1 MPKSPPPLFAD
12 LETYCETPIS
22 CGTHRYAEDA
32 EVLLFAWAIGDG
44 PVNVWDLTTG
54 APMPDALSA
63 ALDDPQ
69 VMTVWHNGGMFDSVV
84 LQHTLGIDI
93 PLERIHDTMAQAYAH
108 SLPGSLGALCEVLNV
123 PTHQAKDKT
132 GRQLVNLF
140 CKPQSRTHKIRRP
153 NRDTHPEEW
162 QHFIEYAAADI
173 EAMRVIW
180 KRMPRWNLTPFE
192 TTLWRLDQRINRR
205 GMCMDMALA
214 ESAMA
219 TITEEKKHLD
229 KRTEELTDGEVGA
242 ATRRDAMLKHI
253 VNAFGITLPDMQKS
267 TLERR
272 INDPNLPTGLRELLI
287 VRLQSCTT
295 STSKYETLLKSVS
308 RDGRLR
314 GTKQF
319 CGASRTGRWAGRLF
333 QPDNLPRPSM
343 SQAEIDLGIKALKK
357 GVADLAFDVMS
368 LTSSALRACI
378 RAPEGKKLVVSDL
391 SNIEGRVLAW
401 LAGEEWKLQ
410 AFRDDDAG
418 IGDDLYKLAYA
429 KAFHISP
436 SEVTKAQRQVGKVME
451 LGLGYGGGVAAFLT
465 FALAYGLDL
474 DALADAALP
483 TIPATIIRDARS
495 WYAESVKRKKTY
507 GLTER
512 VFVACDSIK
521 RLWRN
526 AHPKTVS
533 FWRALEDGVRHAIE
547 HPGCTLPCRRVKI
560 RRDGAWLR
568 IALPSGRV
576 VCYPGAAIVKGDVT
590 YMGMDPYSRKWDRL
604 KTYGGRLVENLSQ
617 GLARDVLAAA
627 MPVTEEHGYEIV
639 LTVHDEVVCEAP
651 DTDDYTHDKLNTLL
665 ATNPHWADDL
675 PLNAGGF
682 EAPYYRKE

>member
-1 MPKSPPPLFAD
+1 MQDVLHGA
-12 LETYCETPIS
+12 LTCETPLK

-32 EVLLFAWAIGDG
+32 EVLLFAWAIGDS

-54 APMPDALSA
+54 DPVPDALSA

-69 VMTVWHNGGMFDSVV
+69 VMTVWHNGGMFDAVV
-84 LQHTLGIDI
+84 LQHALGIDI
-93 PLERIHDTMAQAYAH
+93 PLERIHDTMVQAYAH
-108 SLPGSLGALCEVLNV
+108 SLPGSLDALCEVLNV
-123 PTHQAKDKT
+123 PTDQTKDKT
-132 GRQLVNLF
+132 GSQLIKLF
-140 CKPQSRTHKIRRP
+140 CKPRPKTSKIRCATRE
-153 NRDTHPEEW
+153 THPEEW
-162 QHFIEYAAADI
+162 RRFVEYAATDI
-173 EAMRVIW
+173 EDMRVIW

-192 TTLWRLDQRINRR
+192 TALWRLDQRINHR

-214 ESAMA
+214 ESALA
-219 TITEEKKHLD
+219 AVD
-229 KRTEELTDGEVGA
+229 KEQQCLSERTRQITDGEVQS
-242 ATRRDAMLKHI
+242 ATQRDAMIKHI
-253 VNAFGITLPDMQKS
+253 AKAFDVELPDMQKS

-272 INDPNLPTGLRELLI
+272 INDPDLPIGLRELLT
-287 VRLQSCTT
+287 VRLDACTT
-295 STSKYETLLKSVS
+295 STSKYQTLLKSVS

-333 QPDNLPRPSM
+333 QPDNLPRSSM
-343 SQAEIDLGIKALKK
+343 SQADIDLGIKALKK
-357 GVADLAFDVMS
+357 GVADLVFDVMP
-368 LTSSALRACI
+368 LTSSVLRACI
-378 RAPEGKKLVVSDL
+378 RAPEDKKLVVSDL

-410 AFRDDDAG
+410 AFRDYDAG
-418 IGDDLYKLAYA
+418 VGDDLYKLAYA

-451 LGLGYGGGVAAFLT
+451 LGLGYGGGVAAFMT
-465 FALAYGLDL
+465 FALTYGLDL

-483 TIPATIIRDARS
+483 TVPATVIREARN

-507 GLTER
+507 CLTER

-526 AHPKTVS
+526 THPKTVS

-547 HPGCTLPCRRVKI
+547 HPGCTLSCRRVKI

-576 VCYPGAAIVKGDVT
+576 VCYPGVAIVKGDVT
-590 YMGMDPYSRKWDRL
+590 YMGMDPYKHKWSRL

-627 MPVTEEHGYEIV
+627 MPVIEEHGYEIV
-639 LTVHDEVVCEAP
+639 LTVHDEVICEAP
-651 DTDDYTHDKLNTLL
+651 DTDDYKHDALSTLL
-665 ATNPHWADDL
+665 ATNPHWADGL

-682 EAPYYRKE
+682 EALYYRKE